1 MIKKINSSIL
11 AKILIAI
18 ALILIVGSVNNSVQY
33 SLSMKELALDEKKK
47 SIGMLIDSI
56 FIALRVSMNTGDPIL
71 IKHTEDTLRDK
82 IEGLDK
88 FLVHKSQKTLEEYS
102 STTKL
107 TNNAEVLKVF
117 ETKVGIEKE
126 YEELRQIRVIRPMIA
141 TNECLSCHYSQKEG
155 DVVGVIDLTFSLKD
169 IDTAIDKTNTTGALT
184 ALFIM
189 IVSLIAAAVLIKKSI
204 ASPLA
209 AFQRELHAFF
219 DYLNKKRD
227 TLDPFEVDST
237 DEIGRMVQEVN
248 EGIQHI
254 KKNNDVNLLVIKNVE
269 DMTEKCKSGFL
280 NYDVELKSSDQTVNN
295 MTDSLNGMVGK
306 LRYDINR
313 VMKTLEEYGKGN
325 FAEEIDTS
333 DCSGNIG
340 SLILSTKFL
349 GENVS
354 EIVAIII
361 KAATELN
368 TYIEQLKSNSVNISS
383 LSDKQREE
391 LLEITTQL
399 DEIRTLLNES
409 SKITQKMHTN
419 GEEVKRLSVD
429 GDKLAKSTVESME
442 NINSSVGRIND
453 AIVVIDQ
460 IAFQTNILS
469 LNAAVEAATAGEAG
483 KGFAVVAQEVR
494 SLASRSAEAANE
506 IKAIVGNATVE
517 TNTGL
522 SVANQMIEGYGNLQN
537 KIESTNLLIDE
548 VAKQAKEQEISINN
562 IESSIQRLSET
573 SNGSNEVVQ
582 KNNDLAEN
590 IDILSNNLIDAASR
604 SKINQKALGQ
614 VSDVPLVF
622 DINPLKQAI
631 IEEKEKIFEVLGNE
645 DKKLGYKIPMP
656 KSTAVGQWIKKNK
669 KKEKFKEIIKDIE
682 KSNENFCYSISS
694 FIDADTHNATN
705 KELEIESVKIEEASL
720 NLVESL
726 DKVKRVV

>member
-1 MIKKINSSIL
+1 MIKKIQSSIL

-33 SLSMKELALDEKKK
+33 SLSMKELALNEKKK
-47 SIGMLIDSI
+47 SINMLIDSI
-56 FIALRVSMNTGDPIL
+56 FIALRTSMNTGDPAL
-71 IKHTEDTLRDK
+71 IKHTEDTLREK
-82 IEGLDK
+82 IDGLEK
-88 FLVHKSQKTLEEYS
+88 FLVHKSQETIDEYS
-102 STTKL
+102 SESEFTKDK
-107 TNNAEVLKVF
+107 EVLKIF
-117 ETKVGIEKE
+117 KTKKSLEKE
-126 YEELRQIRVIRPMIA
+126 YDDLRQIRVIKPMIA
-141 TNECLSCHYSQKEG
+141 TNDCLSCHFSQKEG
-155 DVVGVIDLTFSLKD
+155 DVIGVIDLTFSLKD
-169 IDTAIDKTNTTGALT
+169 IDTAIDKANTTGALA

-189 IVSLIAAAVLIKKSI
+189 IASLIAATVLIKKSI

-209 AFQRELHAFF
+209 AFQRELHSFF

-254 KKNNDVNLLVIKNVE
+254 KKNNEANLLVIKNVE

-280 NYDVELKSSDQTVNN
+280 NYDVNLKSTDPTVNN

-325 FAEEIDTS
+325 FAKEIDTS

-361 KAATELN
+361 KAASELN
-368 TYIEQLKSNSVNISS
+368 IYIEQLKNNSVNMSS
-383 LSDKQREE
+383 LSDQQRDE
-391 LLEITTQL
+391 LVQITSQL
-399 DEIRTLLNES
+399 DGIRNLLNES
-409 SKITQKMHTN
+409 SENTQKMHTN
-419 GEEVKRLSVD
+419 GEEVKNLSID

-442 NINSSVGRIND
+442 NINSSVTKIND

-494 SLASRSAEAANE
+494 NLASRSAQAANE
-506 IKAIVGNATVE
+506 IKIIVGNATDE
-517 TNTGL
+517 TNNGL

-548 VAKQAKEQEISINN
+548 VAKQAKEQEVSINN
-562 IESSIQRLSET
+562 IESSIQLLSET
-573 SNGSNEVVQ
+573 SNESNQVVQ
-582 KNNDLAEN
+582 KNNNLAEN
-590 IDILSNNLIDAASR
+590 IDILSNNLIDAANR
-604 SKINQKALGQ
+604 SQINKKALGQ

-645 DKKLGYKIPMP
+645 DKRLGYQVPMP

-669 KKEKFKEIIKDIE
+669 KNEKFKVIIKDIE

-705 KELEIESVKIEEASL
+705 KELEIESVKIEKASL
-720 NLVESL
+720 LLVESL
-726 DKVKRVV
+726 DKIKKIV